1 MTRLISDF
9 LDSFFMRI
17 RGTPGRSPIIPE
29 IGCGFKTRLL
39 PLLLMGLFLSLGM
52 TSAPAAE
59 KTISFDGQT
68 FYVAYHKA
76 EGDKSVTEFLPKGE
90 NLDSWVHL
98 VALRTLPGE
107 DNPKLAALGLIRTL
121 KYQNPEAQSAMIQ
134 HPSSKDVIVDFVTWP
149 KDGKFIEFN
158 IFRYSK
164 LAKNKGLLLQQ
175 YAQRA
180 YGDKTTAFLA
190 SLKGERQRLVN
201 LMVKDGLIKQ
211 KK

>member
-1 MTRLISDF
+1 MTRAAPAF
-9 LDSFFMRI
+9 LHNSFLQNRLFY
-17 RGTPGRSPIIPE
+17 GG
-29 IGCGFKTRLL
+29 LL
-39 PLLLMGLFLSLGM
+39 PVFLGLAM

-68 FYVAYHKA
+68 YYAAYHKA
-76 EGDKSVTEFLPKGE
+76 EGGKSITEFLPKGQ
-90 NLDSWVHL
+90 NLDSWVRL
-98 VALRTLPGE
+98 VSLRTLPDE
-107 DNPKLAALGLIRTL
+107 DNPKLAALGLVRTL
-121 KYQNPEAQSAMIQ
+121 KYQNPQAQSAMIQ

-149 KDGKFIEFN
+149 QDGKFIEFN

-180 YGDKTTAFLA
+180 YGDKTTDFLA
-190 SLKGERQRLVN
+190 SLRSERQRLVN
-201 LMVKDGLIKQ
+201 LMVKDGLIQQ